1 MPVAPKLPASVKVG
15 HRDISIELVSE
26 DELDSAWGDYL
37 AKKQRIRIDKDRMPQ
52 GMAETLL
59 HELDHAIW
67 PDQWTLVGDVEETF
81 VSALA
86 PRRAALMRDNPELF
100 AWIMHSLSK

>member
-1 MPVAPKLPASVKVG
+1 MPAAPKLPASIKVG
-15 HRDISIELVSE
+15 HRDISIQLADD
-26 DELDSAWGDYL
+26 DELDGAFGDYL
-37 AKKQRIRIDKDRMPQ
+37 ASKQRIRLAKDRMLQ

-67 PDQWTLVGDVEETF
+67 PDHWTLVGDVEETF

-100 AWIMHSLSK
+100 AWIFWALK